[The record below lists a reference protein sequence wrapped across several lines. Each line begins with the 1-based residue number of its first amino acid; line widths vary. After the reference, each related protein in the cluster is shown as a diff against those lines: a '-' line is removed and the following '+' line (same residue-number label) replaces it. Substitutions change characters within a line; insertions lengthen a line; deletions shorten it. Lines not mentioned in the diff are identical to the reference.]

1 MDTVAAPFRLRIVQS
16 DDTTRVGREIALNG
30 RATIGREAGCAVL
43 IDEPTV
49 SRRHATIELRDDGF
63 VVTDLQSGNGVWV
76 GERRVSDVVLK
87 LGEHFRIGSTVF
99 ECLAVGSP
107 EVSPDDR
114 TIMVPRPVSGALP
127 NFVPTAF
134 ERIVLRVVTPAGAL
148 QPGAEVVIDAK
159 TGVVGRSAD
168 CALVIDERDV
178 SRRHVELS
186 LIPGG
191 LLVTDL
197 GSSGGTWVGER
208 QISAEVVRPGG
219 RIRLGARAEF
229 EFVDPEPAVA
239 AAAQKHDLA
248 AMAPPE
254 SAAPAALAGAPAVG
268 AMPSALPKTA
278 PAADAAQVPMLSP
291 TPAAPAMA
299 RDSGTRP
306 PTARPPVPAAPP
318 SPAVPPPSA
327 KAPSSA
333 SVATPPAQNP
343 ALAKAPMPAAS
354 SAPPPSSATA
364 VMPQAEGTP
373 SQFLRA
379 FKRDEAQDGNA
390 TAMLPASEADFARTV
405 FMPAAKVQAPTP
417 QGIDSEG
424 ELLSVSAHQPFLLD
438 DPNSCYYVVT
448 GGVLIF
454 TVPLEKGQP
463 NGIRTHFLGILP
475 GQLLFGFDLSTH
487 ATGFLAV
494 ARPETTLRKIP
505 LAKVLEVAARPGQGA
520 AVAALVDTW
529 VTGLS
534 KSLVRDFNPR
544 PTTDV
549 KLAKGQTVTLKGEQ
563 HATVADGVLWVD
575 IVSRGVLFDE
585 LATPDFAR
593 RSAPF
598 PVTPHSWIQPSS
610 GDFGD
615 TVVRPSETATLVA
628 HPDLWFGLAVF
639 HDVVCEIEFLS
650 KKLAALD
657 EYERQL
663 EKERHKQAAERAAYD
678 AIGAVIKGASDT
690 PRQFM
695 ESAAAEPVLRACQ
708 LVGHALDMPVK
719 QHPTADEDGLSYDE
733 RVNAIASASGFRTRT
748 VALRE
753 EWWTRDHGPMLA
765 MVEATRDPVALLPKS
780 SRAYTYVNPKTGESG
795 AVTGEVAGTF
805 APFAHTFYRP
815 FPPGPVSVSQLVKF
829 GAEGI
834 GGDLRMV
841 GLMAVI
847 VGMFGTITP
856 RITGQIFDTAIP
868 QAERGMLVGFG
879 FALLGSAL
887 ATALFKLVQGFATV
901 RVQAKMEH
909 SIQSAVWDRLLNL
922 PTAFFRKYSAGDLSD
937 RAAGVDAIQG
947 LLSGAGVAAIL
958 GSVSGLFYVGQMFSY
973 SLRMAGAAVV
983 LTFIFV
989 LVNWIGNYLRLGNER
1004 AEITIRG
1011 RISGLVLNLISGVN
1025 KLRICG
1031 AENHAFRIWAQQ
1043 FANQKSIALK
1053 SGMVQG
1059 AMTVFSSTFPVISSM
1074 VLFVVMTWDMAAA
1087 AENNTPPMTTGEFIA
1102 FNAAYGAF
1110 LAAMQALGDAS
1121 MSLLRIVP
1129 IYERIKPILENAPEV
1144 DPSRGFP
1151 GKLTGEITISHVSFR
1166 YSDDGPWILRDLSL
1180 NIKAG
1185 EMVAFVGGS
1194 GCGKSTL
1201 MRLMLGFERA
1211 STGAIM
1217 YDGQDMNSLDL
1228 RLLRQQMGVVL
1239 QQSRVMPTE
1248 IYRNITGTSSRT
1260 IEDAW
1265 AAAEAAGLA
1274 EDVRN
1279 MPMGMHTYVSEGGGT
1294 LSGGQRQR
1302 LLIARAIVN
1311 KPNILFLDEATSALD
1326 NRAQAMVT
1334 ESMDKMKATRIVIA
1348 HRLSTIIN
1356 ADKICY
1362 LEGGKVAEMGTYHEL
1377 MAKNGLF
1384 AELARRQEA

>member
-1 MDTVAAPFRLRIVQS
+1 MDTVAAPFRLRIVKS
-16 DDTTRVGREIALNG
+16 DDTGRVGQEIALTG

-43 IDEPTV
+43 VDEPTV
-49 SRRHATIELRDDGF
+49 SRRHATVETRDNGF
-63 VVTDLQSGNGVWV
+63 VLTDLQSGNGVWV
-76 GERRVSDVVLK
+76 GERRVNDAVLK
-87 LGEHFRIGSTVF
+87 IGEHFRVGSTVF
-99 ECLAVGSP
+99 ECLATGEP
-107 EVSPDDR
+107 EVTPEDR
-114 TIMVPRPVSGALP
+114 TIVVPRPVLGGPP
-127 NFVPTAF
+127 NIVPTTV
-134 ERIVLRVVTPAGAL
+134 ERIVLRVVTAAGGFSA
-148 QPGAEVVIDAK
+148 GAEVTIDAK
-159 TGVVGRSAD
+159 VGVVGRSSD
-168 CALVIDERDV
+168 CALVVDERDV
-178 SRRHVELS
+178 SRRHAELS

-197 GSSGGTWVGER
+197 GSSGGTWVGDR
-208 QISAEVVRPGG
+208 QVSAEVVRPGG

-229 EFVDPEPAVA
+229 EFVDPDRAGAAIVAKADPGAVLPPPPA
-239 AAAQKHDLA
+239 AAAA
-248 AMAPPE
+248 AGSAIAPPPV
-254 SAAPAALAGAPAVG
+254 ANTPAARAIDPAE
-268 AMPSALPKTA
+268 P
-278 PAADAAQVPMLSP
+278 VPMLSP
-291 TPAAPAMA
+291 SAPSTPPPAPSAVRESSTRPPTKLPAVPAAAPAAPA
-299 RDSGTRP
+299 P
-306 PTARPPVPAAPP
+306 PRPAATTPKMP
-318 SPAVPPPSA
+318 TPPPPA
-327 KAPSSA
+327 GSS
-333 SVATPPAQNP
+333 
-343 ALAKAPMPAAS
+343 MPAA
-354 SAPPPSSATA
+354 
-364 VMPQAEGTP
+364 EGSP

-379 FKRDEAQDGNA
+379 FNREAVHEDGA
-390 TAMLPASEADFARTV
+390 TAMLPASDADFARTI
-405 FMPAAKVQAPTP
+405 FMPAASVQVPAP
-417 QGIDSEG
+417 QGLDSEG
-424 ELLSVSAHQPFLLD
+424 ELIKVSAHAPFLLD
-438 DPNSCYYVVT
+438 DPSVCYFVVT
-448 GGVLIF
+448 GGILIF

-463 NGIRTHFLGILP
+463 NGIRTHFLGLLP
-475 GQLLFGFDLSTH
+475 GQLLFGFDLNAH

-505 LAKVLEVAARPGQGA
+505 LAKVMEVASRPSQAA
-520 AVAALVDTW
+520 AVAALIDTW

-544 PTTDV
+544 PGTDI
-549 KLAKGQTVTLKGEQ
+549 KLSAGQTVTLKAEE
-563 HATVADGVLWVD
+563 HATTSDGVLWID
-575 IVSRGVLFDE
+575 IVSRGVLFDAI
-585 LATPDFAR
+585 ATPDFAR

-598 PVTPHSWIQPSS
+598 PITPHSWIQPSS
-610 GDFGD
+610 ADFGD
-615 TVVRPSETATLVA
+615 TVVRPADTATLVR

-639 HDVVCEIEFLS
+639 HEVVCEIEFLS

-663 EKERHKQAAERAAYD
+663 EKARHQQAAERAAYD
-678 AIGAVIKGASDT
+678 AIGAVIKGAGDT

-708 LVGHALDMPVK
+708 LVGHALGIPIR

-733 RVNAIASASGFRTRT
+733 RVNAVASASGFRTRM

-765 MVEATRDPVALLPKS
+765 MVESTRDPVALLPKGP
-780 SRAYTYVNPKTGESG
+780 RAFTYVNPKTGASG
-795 AVTGEVAGTF
+795 PVGPELAATL

-815 FPPGPVSVSQLVKF
+815 FPPGPVSVSALVRF
-829 GAEGI
+829 GAVGVA
-834 GGDLRMV
+834 GDLRMV
-841 GLMAVI
+841 GMMAVV
-847 VGMFGTITP
+847 VGLFGTITP
-856 RITGQIFDTAIP
+856 RITGQIFDAAIP
-868 QAERGMLVGFG
+868 QAERGMLISFG
-879 FALLGSAL
+879 LALVGSAL
-887 ATALFKLVQGFATV
+887 ASAVFKLVQGFATV
-901 RVQAKMEH
+901 RLQSKMEYA
-909 SIQSAVWDRLLNL
+909 IQSAVWDRLLNL

-947 LLSGAGVAAIL
+947 LISGAGVAAIL
-958 GSVSGLFYVGQMFSY
+958 GSVSGLFYVAQMFMY
-973 SLRMAGAAVV
+973 SLRMAAAAVV
-983 LTFIFV
+983 LTLIFV
-989 LVNWIGNYLRLGNER
+989 LVNWIGNYLRLNNER
-1004 AEITIRG
+1004 QEMSIRG
-1011 RISGLVLNLISGVN
+1011 RLSGLVLNLISGVN

-1043 FANQKSIALK
+1043 FANQKSIGLK
-1053 SGMVQG
+1053 SGKVQA
-1059 AMTVFSSTFPVISSM
+1059 AMSVFSAVFPVVSSI

-1087 AENNTPPMTTGEFIA
+1087 VENNAKPMTTGEFIA

-1129 IYERIKPILENAPEV
+1129 IYERIKPILENEPEV

-1151 GKLTGEITISHVSFR
+1151 GRLTGDISISHVSFR
-1166 YSDDGPWILRDLSL
+1166 YSEDGPYILRDLSL
-1180 NIKAG
+1180 HIKAG

-1201 MRLMLGFERA
+1201 MRLMLGFEKP
-1211 STGAIM
+1211 STGAIL
-1217 YDGQDMNSLDL
+1217 YDGQDMSSIDL

-1334 ESMDKMKATRIVIA
+1334 ESMNKMKATRIVIA
-1348 HRLSTIIN
+1348 HRLSTIID

-1362 LEGGKVAEMGTYHEL
+1362 LDGGKVAEMGTYAEL